1 MPMTTEVL
9 EILFGSKARARLMRF
24 FILNPKEEYLFSD
37 IVKKNLLKAGD
48 VRRELNTFKKIKF
61 TKEKSKQG
69 KKFYQMNQRFPFYK
83 EMEKL
88 IVKSGIFPQCKS
100 LKNIKKVGNVKLV
113 LTTGVFSNNNES
125 KLDMLL
131 VVDDVNR
138 KKLETVVSHI
148 EAEVGRELKYMVL
161 DSEELIY
168 RLNMLDRFLINLFK
182 EPHELIINRIPKIK
196 QTISRL
202 KK

>member
-1 MPMTTEVL
+1 MTTEVL
-9 EILFGSKARARLMRF
+9 EILFGSKARPRLMRF

-37 IVKKNLLKAGD
+37 IVNKNQLKSGD

-61 TKEKSKQG
+61 TKEKTKKG
-69 KKFYQMNQRFPFYK
+69 KKYYQINKRFPFYR

-88 IVKSGIFPQCKS
+88 IIKSGIFPECKS
-100 LKNIKKVGNVKLV
+100 LKKIKTVGNVKLV
-113 LTTGVFSNNNES
+113 LLTGVFINNNES

-138 KKLETVVSHI
+138 KKLEKIISGI
-148 EAEVGRELKYMVL
+148 EAEVGRELKYMVI
-161 DSEELIY
+161 DSEELLY

-182 EPHELIINRIPKIK
+182 GQHDLLVNRLPKVK
-196 QTISRL
+196 QMISRF
-202 KK
+202 KR